1 MPPCE
6 LGGHQSQGVLTG
18 AKRNVARDRGGMF
31 DFIIAGAGS
40 AGCVLAHRL
49 TEDPGTRVLLLEA
62 GPPDRKLEIAI
73 PAAFAKL
80 FGSKVDWAFQTEPEE
95 GAGGRR
101 LFFPRGRT
109 LGGSSSTNGQMWVPG
124 HRADLAAWEH
134 LGWGPDDVVP
144 WLERAAAVMAPE
156 PQREGNPITDAFL
169 AAARE
174 HWPALDD
181 LSGLDLDGAGP
192 TQATIHRGR
201 RRSAADAY
209 LRPARRR
216 RNLTVWTGAHVLR
229 VLIAEGRA
237 VGLEVQRGGRRSVV
251 SAAREIILSAGA
263 IGSPHLLMLSGIGP
277 EAHLR
282 AHGIEVAADV
292 PAVGHNLQD
301 HPITGVLARTRQPV
315 TLKAADTPVQLARW
329 LLARRG
335 MLASIIGQ
343 AAAFVRTHPGPEPP
357 DVELVFAPVL
367 FVDEGRTPPP
377 EHGFTIGPVVLK
389 PRSRGTVSLRSSDP
403 LVAPAIRPRY
413 LTEPEDVRCMVDG
426 IRLARSLLRTRAL
439 SPWVDEELAPG
450 PEAANLEAWARGA
463 VQGFYHPVGT
473 CAIGAVVDPEL
484 RVRGIDALRVVDASV
499 LPDVV
504 RGHTNAITLAV
515 AERAAEMIRAGTR
528 VRWGGWPASSHP
540 TSSSSPAV
548 ASSARRG

>member
-1 MPPCE
+1 
-6 LGGHQSQGVLTG
+6 
-18 AKRNVARDRGGMF
+18 MF

-40 AGCVLAHRL
+40 AGCVLANRL

-73 PAAFAKL
+73 PAAFPKL
-80 FGSKVDWAFQTEPEE
+80 FGSEVDWAFETEPEE
-95 GAGGRR
+95 GAAGRR

-124 HRADLAAWEH
+124 HWADFAAWEH
-134 LGWGPDDVVP
+134 LGWGPDAVVA
-144 WLERAAAVMAPE
+144 WLERAEAVIAPE
-156 PQREGNPITDAFL
+156 PQRERNPITDAFL

-174 HWPALDD
+174 SWRELDD
-181 LSGLDLDGAGP
+181 LSGLDLEGAGP
-192 TQATIHRGR
+192 TEATIHRGR

-216 RNLTVWTGAHVLR
+216 PNLAVWTGAHVLR
-229 VLIAEGRA
+229 VLVAEGRA
-237 VGLEVQRGGRRSVV
+237 VGVEVQRDGRRAVV
-251 SAAREIILSAGA
+251 AAAREVVVSAGA
-263 IGSPHLLMLSGIGP
+263 IGSPQLLMLSGIGP
-277 EAHLR
+277 QSHLR
-282 AHGIEVAADV
+282 AHGIEVSVDR
-292 PAVGHNLQD
+292 PEVGQNLQD
-301 HPITGVLARTRQPV
+301 HPITGVLARTRRPV
-315 TLKAADTPVQLARW
+315 TLKAADSPAQLARW

-335 MLASIIGQ
+335 LLASVVGQ
-343 AAAFVRTHPGPEPP
+343 AAAFVRSRPGLEAP

-389 PRSRGTVSLRSSDP
+389 PRSRGTVSLRSPDP
-403 LVAPAIRPRY
+403 LAAPAIRPRY
-413 LTEPEDVRCMVDG
+413 LTEPQDVDCMLGG
-426 IRLARSLLRTRAL
+426 IRLARSLLRTPAL
-439 SPWVDEELAPG
+439 SPWVDGELAPG
-450 PEAANLEAWARGA
+450 PDAEDVEAWARGS

-515 AERAAEMIRAGTR
+515 AERAAALIRGDAHVG
-528 VRWGGWPASSHP
+528 WGGWPASSHP
-540 TSSSSPAV
+540 TSSSSPA
-548 ASSARRG
+548 AA